1 MNMFTIHQA
10 SASKEALDR
19 LNTVGWDGDFGEYD
33 AECRLERDVLFH
45 GGSEKFTSDMSEF
58 YNLVGTVE
66 AEDLNKVFVIG
77 NMMPQ
82 KINLTAGTMRSISV
96 GDIIEDLSTG
106 TAYMVDR
113 HGFSEVDF
121 QEVA

>member
-1 MNMFTIHQA
+1 MTMFTIHQA
-10 SASKEALDR
+10 SASKEALEL

-77 NMMPQ
+77 NMVPQ

-113 HGFSEVDF
+113 HGFAEVDF